1 MAHNRRTPLDTYDD
15 MPKEMKAYLSH
26 NGWHF
31 NKKACEY
38 AIGMMKKENPATK
51 KLEKID
57 PYTKDQVDDML
68 KKYNITLE
76 NSVGHDYV
84 FAANMCKADYLK
96 SSVPDEQHLAMYV
109 KDVIDDPDASDG
121 VTMRRWYATMVANG
135 EPVDWA
141 EMM

>member
-1 MAHNRRTPLDTYDD
+1 VRADFVQAHAAELLGISRSLMQY
-15 MPKEMKAYLSH
+15 K
-26 NGWHF
+26 
-31 NKKACEY
+31 
-38 AIGMMKKENPATK
+38 
-51 KLEKID
+51 
-57 PYTKDQVDDML
+57 L